1 MRKLNI
7 LLIKV
12 LSVVIMCCN
21 AINANGHIH
30 FECEALTLA
39 VSSGK
44 TMIENY
50 KPLSLEQSE
59 DVNFFQKI
67 DDKSAIIRKDTNSIY
82 VEYLEVGKVESQLLK
97 LAKYEVNVTANA
109 KITRFRNN
117 LYQVVISEID
127 RGNYTEI
134 NGELEY
140 LSEGSLCI
148 TLRITLPFRG
158 EEWKWHSGLEKSV
171 LMAMDSVYDD
181 TVQISTML
189 PPDGAFNGQ
198 TLADGG
204 YGDEVGQGTMSF
216 YPLCAVSIDNKGE
229 GLGIDMTLPLVY
241 RLSAEINKGLIAEF
255 DMATSPLTEKFPNR
269 AFFKLSHFNF
279 NANWGMRAALKQ
291 YYAIYPESFKK
302 RVVAEGIWLPFTAL
316 RSIPNWEDFGF
327 AYHETA
333 WNNSDE
339 MNGEILPNI
348 QSDKGTGVLSFQYTE
363 PWDIQLPILTKD
375 IAYETLISDKM
386 IPIEHQQYVKNSAT
400 EDKNGLWQTR
410 RLETP
415 WFTSGWAVSITTN
428 CDPDLE
434 GDNRYQYVKKDEIT
448 PAINMNV
455 DGIYFDSMEWNWHH
469 DLNYRQEHF
478 KHTDYPL
485 SFSKNVA
492 RPAIWNFA
500 SEFEFMK
507 KIADEMHSQGKL
519 VMGNGHG
526 WNPFAAANLDLFGAE
541 LSWYSTGDHNTEA
554 LDFKRAISFQ
564 KPIVFLLN
572 EGLNDKAFT
581 DFPFKGYEIY
591 FEKLLAYGFFPSFF
605 SVNASSDPY
614 WKDAEKIENGRP
626 FFKKYIPII
635 KQIAGAGWEP
645 ITEAVCNVESTRI
658 ERFGDDKEL
667 FFTVRNN
674 GNKDVQC
681 VVSLNL
687 EELNI
692 VGKFSAI
699 EMLGGQPIKVDKSKL
714 HLAIPANRTQVIQ
727 ILQ

>member
-1 MRKLNI
+1 MKNI
-7 LLIKV
+7 NFLIASV
-12 LSVVIMCCN
+12 LFIGVIFCCN
-21 AINANGHIH
+21 SLNASEYIPNNEKALIQKQAEVESCLQKDEEKPIIN
-30 FECEALTLA
+30 
-39 VSSGK
+39 VK
-44 TMIENY
+44 
-50 KPLSLEQSE
+50 
-59 DVNFFQKI
+59 D
-67 DDKSAIIRKDTNSIY
+67 SASIY
-82 VEYLEVGKVESQLLK
+82 VEYLEVGKTKNQLK
-97 LAKYEVNVTANA
+97 QLAKYNVNVTPNA
-109 KITRFRNN
+109 RITQFRNN

-127 RGNYTEI
+127 RGDYTEI

-140 LSEGSLCI
+140 LSEGSSCI
-148 TLRITLPFRG
+148 TLRIIFPLKG
-158 EEWKWHSGLEKSV
+158 DKWQWHSGLEKSN
-171 LMAMDSVYDD
+171 LMSLDSVYDD

-204 YGDEVGQGTMSF
+204 YGDPVGQGTMSF

-255 DMATSPLTEKFPNR
+255 DLATSPLTEKFPNR

-279 NANWGMRAALKQ
+279 NVNWGMRAALKQ

-339 MNGEILPNI
+339 MNGKSLPNI
-348 QSDKGTGVLSFQYTE
+348 LSDKGTGVLSFQYTE

-375 IAYETLISDKM
+375 IPYETLISDKM
-386 IPIEHQQYVKNSAT
+386 IPIEHQLYLKNSAT

-428 CDPDLE
+428 CDPDIE
-434 GDNRYQYVKKDEIT
+434 GYNRYQYVKQDEIT
-448 PAINMNV
+448 PAIKMNV

-469 DLNYRQEHF
+469 DLNYRENHF
-478 KHTDYPL
+478 KYTDYPL
-485 SFSKNVA
+485 TFSKNVN
-492 RPAIWNFA
+492 RPSIWNFT

-541 LSWYSTGDHNTEA
+541 LSWYSTGDHNADA

-591 FEKLLAYGFFPSFF
+591 FEKLMAYGFFPSFF
-605 SVNASSDPY
+605 SVDASNDPY
-614 WKDAEKIENGRP
+614 WKDAEKIENGRS

-645 ITEAVCNVESTRI
+645 VTEAVCNVESLRI
-658 ERFGDDKEL
+658 ERFGEFGEL

-681 VVSLNL
+681 IVSLNL
-687 EELNI
+687 EELKI
-692 VGKFSAI
+692 FEKFSAQ
-699 EMLGGQPIKVDKSKL
+699 EMVSGQTIKVENNKMYL
-714 HLAIPANRTQVIQ
+714 TIPANRTQVIQ
-727 ILQ
+727 IL